1 MMEKSELVEI
11 VLENC
16 DVYGFRRDDLGIY
29 LDGLGKHYF
38 GSSEFDTVEHCAIVF
53 HERPNKEIKVVTYD
67 EAVDKDWWG
76 RIKRNP
82 DITQIHINGQAYYV
96 KWADDEWNNKFQTNL
111 DEREQKVVII
121 SKTRKTLDDF

>member
-1 MMEKSELVEI
+1 MKKNDLVEI

-16 DVYGFRRDDLGIY
+16 EVYGFLRNDLSIY

-38 GSSEFDTVEHCAIVF
+38 GSSKFDTVEHCAIVF
-53 HERPNKEIKVVTYD
+53 HERPNEKIKVITYD
-67 EAVDKDWWG
+67 EDADKDWWG

-82 DITQIHINGQAYYV
+82 DITQIHIDGQVYHV
-96 KWADDEWNNKFQTNL
+96 EWSDDEWNNKFQTNL
-111 DEREQKVVII
+111 DESGQKVVVI